1 MRHLKCAFEKKIKKI
16 KAKYDATKLREAGN
30 LSNAKCEARRWS
42 QESGRDEEGE
52 KAQNRGGGGGG
63 GGNRLKMNM
72 EAEKENE
79 K

>member
-1 MRHLKCAFEKKIKKI
+1 MSATEKRIKKI
-16 KAKYDATKLREAGN
+16 KTKYDATKLREAGN

-52 KAQNRGGGGGG
+52 KAQDRGGGGGG
-63 GGNRLKMNM
+63 GRGGNKQKMKM
-72 EAEKENE
+72 EAEWENE